1 MNTIGQIIKIT
12 FFGESH
18 GEFLGVVID
27 QLPAGIKINIDL
39 IKENLSKRRPKS
51 KISTKRIEKDDF
63 KIVSGFKNGFSTG
76 AALTFLVKNENT
88 KPNDYQKNEYI
99 PRPSHADYPA
109 YVKYNNFNDKSGG
122 GIFSGRLTV
131 LWVIVGSI
139 CQQILQEKN
148 IFIASHIKK
157 IANVEDKDFSD
168 TEINETLINSLQK
181 SDFPLINSDL
191 KELMINKIEEASKNE
206 DSVGGI
212 IESTVINSVAG
223 LGEPLFLSVESYLS
237 QLLFAIP
244 GIKGI
249 EFGKGFK
256 LSDMLGSEANDEYIY
271 DNNELKTLSNN
282 NGGIL
287 GGITT
292 GEPILLKVAVKPTS
306 SIGKSQK
313 SVNLKTKN
321 NVDLEIVGRHDP
333 QIVSR
338 VLPVV
343 NAVINFAILD
353 LLLLANKKDLF

>member
-1 MNTIGQIIKIT
+1 MNTIGQIIKVT

-27 QLPAGIKINIDL
+27 QLPAGIKINLDL
-39 IKENLSKRRPKS
+39 IKENLFKRRPKP
-51 KISTKRIEKDDF
+51 KISTKRVENDEF
-63 KIVSGFKNGFSTG
+63 KIISGYKNGFTTG

-88 KPNDYQKNEYI
+88 KSSDYEKDEYI

-109 YVKYNNFNDKSGG
+109 YVKYHNFNDKSGG

-139 CQQILQEKN
+139 CQQVLQEKN
-148 IFIASHIKK
+148 ILVASHIKK
-157 IANVEDKDFSD
+157 IADIEDVDFTD
-168 TEINETLINSLQK
+168 VKMNEELIRSLEK

-191 KELMINKIEEASKNE
+191 EKLMVEKIEAVSKSL
-206 DSVGGI
+206 DSVGGV
-212 IESTVINSVAG
+212 IESAVVNVIPG

-256 LSDMLGSEANDEYIY
+256 FSDMLGSEANDEYIY
-271 DNNELKTLSNN
+271 DNLELKTVTNN
-282 NGGIL
+282 NGGVL
-287 GGITT
+287 GGIST

-306 SIGKSQK
+306 SIGKNQK
-313 SVNLKTKN
+313 SVNLKDKT

-333 QIVSR
+333 QIVTR
-338 VLPVV
+338 ILPVV
-343 NAVINFAILD
+343 NAVLNFAVLD
-353 LLLLANKKDLF
+353 LLFMANNKDQF